1 MNKKTVAFIILGI
14 IAVLLIG
21 YATVWA
27 VTDLPRLIP
36 PPKAVVSETPY
47 TGTVNGWEG
56 LSMSI
61 DSDSVTPTS
70 ATLTLYNETGYKL
83 SSGHSYSLDIHVLRD
98 GQWYPVNRRTDKRAV
113 TSVPS
118 IAIEYPADQFPRAES
133 VSWKAFLGRLEP
145 GHYRLVWKFYV
156 HENSDIWPF
165 PTVDLSAEFDVK

>member
-56 LSMSI
+56 LSMTI
-61 DSDSVTPTS
+61 DPDSVTSTS
-70 ATLTLYNETGYKL
+70 ATLVLHNETDYNL
-83 SSGHSYSLDIHVLRD
+83 SSGHSYGLRIHVLRD
-98 GQWYPVNRRTDKRAV
+98 GQWYPMELRTDKRAV
-113 TSVPS
+113 TSVPD
-118 IAIEYPADQFPRAES
+118 IMVNYPVHTFPYTTR
-133 VSWKAFLGRLEP
+133 VSWKSFHGRLES
-145 GHYRLVWKFYV
+145 GHYRLVWTF
-156 HENSDIWPF
+156 I
-165 PTVDLSAEFDVK
+165 VDETNGDTPVLLSAEFDVK